1 MKKLLAIVAF
11 TFLGMVYAQ
20 AQETQDVPAILSE
33 EIVQK
38 LDLTSEQETAVTKIL
53 DVFQPAME
61 QIANSNL
68 NATDKT
74 TKLNMYADREQLNM
88 KKILT
93 DTQFVKYLE
102 LTGRI

>member
-20 AQETQDVPAILSE
+20 AQQTQDVPTILSE
-33 EIVQK
+33 EIIQE
-38 LDLTSEQETAVTKIL
+38 LGLTSEQQASVTKIL
-53 DVFQPAME
+53 GVFQPAME
-61 QIANSNL
+61 EIANSNL
-68 NATDKT
+68 NATDKA
-74 TKLNMYADREQLNM
+74 TKLNAYANREKLNM
-88 KKILT
+88 KSILT